1 MIHKLAKL
9 IVHFGIGDLNFE
21 NASVLVLWGRL
32 LLLLLL
38 HALATILRLVLG
50 VISAA
55 WRVLLLLLLLPIP
68 SSSSFISVVV
78 LTRSVLGRRSLHTR
92 WRSLHSATLIAAV
105 LLLVV
110 VVSWLGRWASALRWS
125 ERVLRLIAGR
135 RATLIVVLLVL
146 WGRALVI
153 VLLVWRRSLIAV
165 LIRRWWSAA
174 IIVSV

>member
-9 IVHFGIGDLNFE
+9 IINFGIGDLNFE
-21 NASVLVLWGRL
+21 NASVLVLWGWL

-50 VISAA
+50 IISAA
-55 WRVLLLLLLLPIP
+55 WRVLLLLLLPIP
-68 SSSSFISVVV
+68 SSSFISVVV
-78 LTRSVLGRRSLHTR
+78 LTRSVLGR
-92 WRSLHSATLIAAV
+92 RSLHSATLIAAV

-165 LIRRWWSAA
+165 LIRRRWSAA

>member
-9 IVHFGIGDLNFE
+9 IIDFGIGDLNFE
-21 NASVLVLWGRL
+21 NASVLVLWGWL

-68 SSSSFISVVV
+68 SSSFISVVV
-78 LTRSVLGRRSLHTR
+78 LTRSVLGRRSLH
-92 WRSLHSATLIAAV
+92 SATLIATV

-165 LIRRWWSAA
+165 LIRRRWSAA

>member
-9 IVHFGIGDLNFE
+9 IIDFGIGDLNFE
-21 NASVLVLWGRL
+21 NASVLVLWGWL

-50 VISAA
+50 IISAA
-55 WRVLLLLLLLPIP
+55 WRVLLLLLLPIP
-68 SSSSFISVVV
+68 SSSFISVVV
-78 LTRSVLGRRSLHTR
+78 LTRSVLGR
-92 WRSLHSATLIAAV
+92 RSLHSATLIAAV

-165 LIRRWWSAA
+165 LIRRRWSAA

>member
-9 IVHFGIGDLNFE
+9 IIDFGIGDLNFE
-21 NASVLVLWGRL
+21 NASVLVLWGWL

-68 SSSSFISVVV
+68 SSSFISVVV
-78 LTRSVLGRRSLHTR
+78 LTRSVLGR
-92 WRSLHSATLIAAV
+92 RSLHSATLIAAV

-165 LIRRWWSAA
+165 LIRRRWSAA

>member
-9 IVHFGIGDLNFE
+9 IIDFGIGDLNFE
-21 NASVLVLWGRL
+21 NASVLVLWGWL

-50 VISAA
+50 IISAA

-68 SSSSFISVVV
+68 SSSFISVVV
-78 LTRSVLGRRSLHTR
+78 LTRSVLGR
-92 WRSLHSATLIAAV
+92 RSLHSATLIAAV

-165 LIRRWWSAA
+165 LIRRRWSAA

>member
-9 IVHFGIGDLNFE
+9 IINFGIGDLNFE

-55 WRVLLLLLLLPIP
+55 WRVLLLLLLPIP

-78 LTRSVLGRRSLHTR
+78 LTRSVLGR
-92 WRSLHSATLIAAV
+92 RSLHSATLIAAV

-165 LIRRWWSAA
+165 LIRRRWSAA